1 MYCIYDTSTLQSV
14 LLQHDAAG
22 FARAMCTALRAEAP
36 SCSSTGTVTD
46 TATIPT
52 VSIGTEAVADDM
64 VDTDVAEAMVAEA
77 STMLDQAEER
87 ARLAEARALEWC
99 DRAELTARMLRKE
112 EEHTDDARAALQTA
126 KDLQRC
132 EQAARQMVERLLA
145 MEAALAD
152 AAVERSMRE
161 YKGSTGLR
169 GGLAWVQRVEGEI
182 R

>member
-1 MYCIYDTSTLQSV
+1 MV
-14 LLQHDAAG
+14 
-22 FARAMCTALRAEAP
+22 R
-36 SCSSTGTVTD
+36 SC
-46 TATIPT
+46 
-52 VSIGTEAVADDM
+52 
-64 VDTDVAEAMVAEA
+64 
-77 STMLDQAEER
+77 
-87 ARLAEARALEWC
+87 
-99 DRAELTARMLRKE
+99 AELTARMLRKE
-112 EEHTDDARAALQTA
+112 EERTDDARAALQTA

>member
-1 MYCIYDTSTLQSV
+1 M
-14 LLQHDAAG
+14 
-22 FARAMCTALRAEAP
+22 
-36 SCSSTGTVTD
+36 TD

-64 VDTDVAEAMVAEA
+64 VDTDAAEAMVAEA

-112 EEHTDDARAALQTA
+112 EERTDDARAALQTA

-161 YKGSTGLR
+161 YR
-169 GGLAWVQRVEGEI
+169 ARC
-182 R
+182 